1 MGAYLSQ
8 LKMAQM
14 PTNRIVTVMFEIQ
27 ILQMYIYLTVI
38 YLFEYVYLFVFKL
51 VSICDAVGLFFV
63 DISSGDSV
71 VIESFNIGLSWC

>member
-1 MGAYLSQ
+1 MDAYLGQ

-38 YLFEYVYLFVFKL
+38 YLFEYVYLFVSKL

-63 DISSGDSV
+63 DISSGDLV
-71 VIESFNIGLSWC
+71 VTESFNIGLSWC

>member
-1 MGAYLSQ
+1 MDAYLGQ

-27 ILQMYIYLTVI
+27 ILQMYIYLAVI
-38 YLFEYVYLFVFKL
+38 YLFEYVYLFVSKL

-63 DISSGDSV
+63 DISSGDLV
-71 VIESFNIGLSWC
+71 VTESFNIGLSWC

>member
-27 ILQMYIYLTVI
+27 ILQMYIYLTII

-63 DISSGDSV
+63 DISSGDTV